1 MKHLVLAFMAA
12 IAVAPASAAG
22 SVEGSADALAAFE
35 LLFEQSDNNYE
46 PEPPPRV
53 PPPQPRIVRNA
64 RAKTAVPNYQ
74 DLKNM
79 AVRAAKQYGVP
90 PNIFCGLITHESQ
103 WVVNSRGLAME
114 YSLGQLL
121 PSTWE
126 RHLKKYFPGG
136 SPWDPWTNLSASAL
150 FLRQMFELMPP
161 NPEST
166 KWTGALAAYNM
177 GPKRIVDSY
186 NSHRPLP
193 EKGRLYAAR
202 VLELSRK
209 Y

>member
-1 MKHLVLAFMAA
+1 MKRLALILMTA
-12 IAVAPASAAG
+12 IAAPQASNAG

-35 LLFEQSDNNYE
+35 LLFEQPDNDYE

-53 PPPQPRIVRNA
+53 PPPQPRIIKKA
-64 RAKTAVPNYQ
+64 RANTAAPNYQ

-79 AVRAAKQYGVP
+79 AIRAAKQYGVP
-90 PNIFCGLITHESQ
+90 PNIFCGLVTHESQ
-103 WVVNSRGLAME
+103 WVVNSRGLAKE

-121 PSTWE
+121 PATWE

-150 FLRQMFELMPP
+150 FLRQMYELMPP
-161 NPEST
+161 NSEST

-186 NSHRPLP
+186 NSRRPLP